1 MFIPLNHQKL
11 DIYKAA
17 HEMLLECYK
26 ITRQLPSEEKYVPVS
41 QIRRASLSVKL
52 NIAESAS
59 RKSPVER
66 KRFYEVARSSVVEID
81 SAMEA
86 VIDLKYVTLENLQI
100 LGVLLNRCF
109 SMLCNMI
116 GGK

>member
-1 MFIPLNHQKL
+1 MFIPLNHKTL
-11 DIYKAA
+11 DVYKAA

-26 ITRQLPSEEKYVPVS
+26 ITSLLPQEEKYVLVS

-52 NIAESAS
+52 NIAEGAS
-59 RKSPVER
+59 RKSPAER

-86 VIDLKYVTLENLQI
+86 VVDLKYLTLEKLQK

-109 SMLCNMI
+109 SMLCNMT

>member
-1 MFIPLNHQKL
+1 MFIPLNHKSL
-11 DIYKAA
+11 DVYKVSQL
-17 HEMLLECYK
+17 MLLECYK
-26 ITRQLPSEEKYVPVS
+26 ITGQLPTEEKYVLVS

-52 NIAESAS
+52 NIAEGAS
-59 RKSPVER
+59 RKSPAER

-86 VIDLKYVTLENLQI
+86 VVDLKYVALENLQN

-109 SMLCNMI
+109 SMLSNMI
-116 GGK
+116 N

>member
-1 MFIPLNHQKL
+1 
-11 DIYKAA
+11 
-17 HEMLLECYK
+17 MLLECYK
-26 ITRQLPSEEKYVPVS
+26 ITRQLPPEEKYVLVS

-52 NIAESAS
+52 NIAEGAS
-59 RKSPVER
+59 RKSIAER
-66 KRFYEVARSSVVEID
+66 RRFYEVARSSVVEID

-86 VIDLKYVTLENLQI
+86 VIDLKYVTLENLQK

-109 SMLCNMI
+109 SMLSNMT

>member
-1 MFIPLNHQKL
+1 MFLPLNHKKL
-11 DIYKAA
+11 DVYKAS

-26 ITRQLPSEEKYVPVS
+26 VTRQLPPEEKYVLTS

-52 NIAESAS
+52 NIAEGAS
-59 RKSPVER
+59 RKSLAER

-81 SAMEA
+81 SALEA
-86 VIDLKYVTLENLQI
+86 VADLKYVTLDCLRN

-109 SMLCNMI
+109 SMLSNMI
-116 GGK
+116 D

>member
-1 MFIPLNHQKL
+1 
-11 DIYKAA
+11 
-17 HEMLLECYK
+17 MLLECYK
-26 ITRQLPSEEKYVPVS
+26 ITSLLPQEEKYVLVS

-52 NIAESAS
+52 NIAEGAS
-59 RKSPVER
+59 RRSPAER

-86 VIDLKYVTLENLQI
+86 VVDLKYVCLENLQE
-100 LGVLLNRCF
+100 LSVLLNRCF
-109 SMLCNMI
+109 SMLCKMI

>member
-1 MFIPLNHQKL
+1 MFIPLNHKTL
-11 DIYKAA
+11 DVYKAA

-26 ITRQLPSEEKYVPVS
+26 ITSLLPQEEKYVLVS

-52 NIAESAS
+52 NIAEGAS
-59 RKSPVER
+59 GKSPAER

-86 VIDLKYVTLENLQI
+86 VVDLKYIRLENLQKI
-100 LGVLLNRCF
+100 GVLLNRCF
-109 SMLCNMI
+109 SMLCKMI
-116 GGK
+116 GDR

>member
-1 MFIPLNHQKL
+1 MFIPLNHKTL
-11 DIYKAA
+11 DVYKAS

-26 ITRQLPSEEKYVPVS
+26 ITRQLPPEERYVLIS

-52 NIAESAS
+52 NIAEGAS
-59 RKSPVER
+59 RKSSAER

-81 SAMEA
+81 SAIEA
-86 VIDLKYVTLENLQI
+86 VVDLKYVAIENLQN

-109 SMLCNMI
+109 SMLCKMI
-116 GGK
+116 G

>member
-1 MFIPLNHQKL
+1 MFIPLNHKTL
-11 DIYKAA
+11 DVYKAA
-17 HEMLLECYK
+17 HEMLLECYR
-26 ITRQLPSEEKYVPVS
+26 ITSLLPPEEKYVLVS

-52 NIAESAS
+52 NIAEGAS
-59 RKSPVER
+59 RRSPAER

-86 VIDLKYVTLENLQI
+86 VVHLKYVTLENLQK
-100 LGVLLNRCF
+100 LDVLLNRCF

-116 GGK
+116 GGR

>member
-1 MFIPLNHQKL
+1 MFIPLNHKTL
-11 DIYKAA
+11 DVYKAA
-17 HEMLLECYK
+17 HEMLLEVYN
-26 ITRQLPSEEKYVPVS
+26 ITRQLPPEEKYVLIS

-52 NIAESAS
+52 NIAEGAS
-59 RKSPVER
+59 RKSPAER

-86 VIDLKYVTLENLQI
+86 VIDLKYVALENLQN

-116 GGK
+116 N